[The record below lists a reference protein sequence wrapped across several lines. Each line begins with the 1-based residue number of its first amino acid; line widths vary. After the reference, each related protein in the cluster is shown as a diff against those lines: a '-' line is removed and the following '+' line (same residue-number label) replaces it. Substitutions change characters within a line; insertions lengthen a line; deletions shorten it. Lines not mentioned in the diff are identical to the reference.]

1 MWAVGEAYEAYVGR
15 WSRHVAVAFL
25 DWLAVP
31 PDRAWLDVG
40 CGTGALTGTILA
52 ETNPSRIVGVDSSEG
67 FLDTARQR
75 VPAATFHV
83 ADAREIPLPG
93 NDFDVVVSGLVL
105 NFVPEPR
112 SAVAEMARLAKPG
125 ALVASYVW
133 DYSEGMQLM
142 RYFWDAAK
150 AVDPAAEQADEAARF
165 PICRPEGLL
174 ALWEGAGLGEVQADA
189 IVVPT
194 VFADF
199 GDYWR
204 PFLGGQGA
212 APAYLM
218 GLPQEQRSAIEAVL
232 RDRLPTGPQGQIP
245 LHAKAWTIRG
255 TAA

>member
-31 PDRAWLDVG
+31 PGRAWLDAG
-40 CGTGALTGTILA
+40 CGTGALTGTIVA
-52 ETNPSRIVGVDSSEG
+52 EASPSRIVGIDPSDG
-67 FLDTARQR
+67 FLETARAQ
-75 VPAATFHV
+75 V
-83 ADAREIPLPG
+83 AGAVFRNGDAQALPLPD
-93 NDFDVVVSGLVL
+93 NDFDVVVSGLML
-105 NFVPEPR
+105 NFVPDVR
-112 SAVAEMARLAKPG
+112 SAAAEMARVVKPG
-125 ALVASYVW
+125 GVVAAYVW

-150 AVDPAAEQADEAARF
+150 EVDPAAEQADEAARF
-165 PICRPEGLL
+165 PICRPEGLR
-174 ALWEGAGLGEVQADA
+174 ALWEGTGFGDIQADA

-194 VFADF
+194 VFAGF
-199 GDYWR
+199 GDYWQ

-212 APAYLM
+212 APAYLA
-218 GLPQEQRSAIEAVL
+218 GLEPRQRAAIEALL
-232 RDRLPTGPQGQIP
+232 RDRLPTGPEGQIA